1 MIIFLPYVKKAVIYN
16 PSHPADHNIHGGN
29 ESMVT
34 MTAGLTGSQHC
45 GGTQQPTFQTQS
57 KVVVT

>member
-1 MIIFLPYVKKAVIYN
+1 MMIILPRVEKAVIYN
-16 PSHPADHNIHGGN
+16 PSHPADHNIHGGHA
-29 ESMVT
+29 SMVT
-34 MTAGLTGSQHC
+34 MTAGLTGSQQC